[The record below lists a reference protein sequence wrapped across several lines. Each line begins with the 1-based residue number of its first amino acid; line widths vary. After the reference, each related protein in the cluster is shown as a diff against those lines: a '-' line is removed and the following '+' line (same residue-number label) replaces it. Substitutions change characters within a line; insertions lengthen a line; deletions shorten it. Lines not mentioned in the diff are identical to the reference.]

1 MKTRRSRRSL
11 RALAIAMLAVYCI
24 GCWGEDRLAGTP
36 TNLPPGTM
44 PPAPPL
50 SQSPAD
56 MAKAAKGKM
65 KARKARH

>member
-1 MKTRRSRRSL
+1 MTNRRAKRST
-11 RALAIAMLAVYCI
+11 RALAIALIAVYCG
-24 GCWGEDRLAGTP
+24 GCWSEDRLAGTP

-56 MAKAAKGKM
+56 MAKAVKPKAKR
-65 KARKARH
+65 AHR